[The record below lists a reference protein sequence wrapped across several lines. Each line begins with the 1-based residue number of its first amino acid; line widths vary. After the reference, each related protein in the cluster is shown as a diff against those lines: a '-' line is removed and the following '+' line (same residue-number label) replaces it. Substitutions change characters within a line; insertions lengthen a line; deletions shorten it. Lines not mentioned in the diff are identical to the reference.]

1 MLLGND
7 KSDIIGVLIFETL
20 IDSCISN
27 DEFVSV
33 NNVLSDYNE
42 MKEEIK
48 KSWKCCEI
56 NYIKTM
62 ETYCVSCKKNIA
74 KENSSVRKTKQNT
87 K

>member
-48 KSWKCCEI
+48 KS
-56 NYIKTM
+56 
-62 ETYCVSCKKNIA
+62 
-74 KENSSVRKTKQNT
+74 
-87 K
+87 